1 MKRFVINKGPLL
13 LLIVTIAIVTYL
25 QFYRLG
31 HLPIIQW
38 DESRLANNAVEM
50 YLNKSYLI
58 TTYDQKPDLW
68 NTKPPFMIWLQVASI
83 SVWGINEFA
92 VRFPS
97 ALAGLIGVLLLGFW
111 VFKLS
116 NSYIW
121 ASVSML
127 LLATTGGYMQLHGS
141 ITGDYDA
148 LLTCMVLLSVYCYC
162 QYYFM
167 NQQKAYYG
175 FIVFL
180 ALSVMAKSA
189 AGIMVFPL
197 FTLMPLAKRQFHVL
211 LKLLIAML
219 VALIPF
225 LLFCFLREMA
235 NSGFIKQML
244 FNDFGGRYTTA
255 MEGHRH
261 EWYYYIQNLITER
274 YHYFVFLL
282 VPAFVYLAFKPH
294 PVMRFLA
301 LFLSGFLLIISLA
314 TTKIHWYDMPVL
326 PIITLLIVLFLIQIQ
341 TLIKQAFVKQSFV
354 VLVLLAIIPLVRD
367 KYEFITHYKN
377 FPLSFDHYELSE
389 YLRDYKGEESLHYF
403 SLDYDPEYFFYAQT
417 LSTIKKK
424 ELKEFEKGD
433 KVVFKQRLE
442 KEFEPLYNYEILEV
456 YKGVKCV
463 RVLSVK

>member
-1 MKRFVINKGPLL
+1 MNKGSIL
-13 LLIVTIAIVTYL
+13 LLIVTISIVTYL

-50 YLNKSYLI
+50 YLNKSFLI

-68 NTKPPFMIWLQVASI
+68 NTKPPLMIWLQVASI
-83 SVWGINEFA
+83 SVWGMNEFA

-97 ALAGLIGVLLLGFW
+97 ALAGLMGVLLIGFW

-121 ASVSML
+121 ASFSML

-148 LLTCMVLLSVYCYC
+148 LLTFMVLLSVYCYC

-167 NQQKAYYG
+167 NQQMAYYG
-175 FIVFL
+175 IIIFL
-180 ALSVMAKSA
+180 ALSVMTKSA

-197 FTLMPLAKRQFHVL
+197 FTLMPLAKRQFNVL
-211 LKLLIAML
+211 LKLLLAML

-225 LLFCFLREMA
+225 IVFCVFREI
-235 NSGFIKQML
+235 SSPGFVKQML
-244 FNDFGGRYTTA
+244 FNDFGGRFTTA

-282 VPAFVYLAFKPH
+282 IPTLVYLAIKPY
-294 PVMRFLA
+294 PLMRFLA

-314 TTKIHWYDMPVL
+314 TTKIHWYDMPIL
-326 PIITLLIVLFLIQIQ
+326 PIITLLIVMFLIEIQ
-341 TLIKQAFVKQSFV
+341 SLINQSFV
-354 VLVLLAIIPLVRD
+354 KKSFVALILLAIIPLVRD
-367 KYEFITHYKN
+367 KYEFITNYKN

-389 YLRDYKGEESLHYF
+389 YLREYKGKESLHYF

-417 LSTIKKK
+417 MSTIKKG
-424 ELKEFEKGD
+424 ELKGFGKGD
-433 KVVFKQRLE
+433 KVVFKQHLE
-442 KEFEPLYNYEILEV
+442 KEFELLYNFEILEV

-463 RVLSVK
+463 RILSVK

>member
-1 MKRFVINKGPLL
+1 MKRIVINKGSRL
-13 LLIVTIAIVTYL
+13 LLIVTVAIVSYL

-50 YLNKSYLI
+50 YLNKSYLV
-58 TTYDQKPDLW
+58 TTYDQKPDMW
-68 NTKPPFMIWLQVASI
+68 NTKPPLMIWLQVASI
-83 SVWGINEFA
+83 SVWGMNEFA

-97 ALAGLIGVLLLGFW
+97 ALAGLIGIFLIGFW

-116 NSYIW
+116 KSLDW
-121 ASVSML
+121 SSVSML
-127 LLATTGGYMQLHGS
+127 LLATAGGYIQLHGS

-148 LLTCMVLLSVYCYC
+148 LLTCMVLLSVYFYS

-180 ALSVMAKSA
+180 ALSVMTKSA

-197 FTLMPLAKRQFHVL
+197 FVLMPLAKRQFNIL
-211 LKLLIAML
+211 FKLLLAML
-219 VALIPF
+219 IALIPF
-225 LLFCFLREMA
+225 LVFCMLREMA
-235 NSGFIKQML
+235 SSGFVKQML
-244 FNDFGGRYTTA
+244 FNDFGGRFTSA

-261 EWYYYIQNLITER
+261 EWYYYIQNLITDR

-282 VPAFVYLAFKPH
+282 IPAFIYLVFKPH
-294 PVMRFLA
+294 PEMRFLA
-301 LFLSGFLLIISLA
+301 LFLSGFLVIISLS
-314 TTKIHWYDMPVL
+314 TTKIHWYDMPIL

-341 TLIKQAFVKQSFV
+341 SLFKQTFVQKSFV
-354 VLVLLAIIPLVRD
+354 VMVLLTTIPLVHD
-367 KYEFITHYKN
+367 KYEFITNYKN

-389 YLRDYKGEESLHYF
+389 YLKDYKGQESLHYF

-417 LSTIKKK
+417 MSTIKKG
-424 ELKEFEKGD
+424 ELKGFGKGD
-433 KVVFKQRLE
+433 KVVFKQHLE
-442 KEFEPLYNYEILEV
+442 KEFEPLYNFEILEV

-463 RVLSVK
+463 RILSLK

>member
-1 MKRFVINKGPLL
+1 VKRFVINKGPLL

-31 HLPIIQW
+31 YLPIIQW

-50 YLNKSYLI
+50 YLNKSYLV
-58 TTYDQKPDLW
+58 TTYDQKPDMW
-68 NTKPPFMIWLQVASI
+68 NTKPPLMIWLQVASI
-83 SVWGINEFA
+83 SVWGMNEFA
-92 VRFPS
+92 IRFPS
-97 ALAGLIGVLLLGFW
+97 ALAGLIGIFIIGFW

-116 NSYIW
+116 KSLTW
-121 ASVSML
+121 SSVSML
-127 LLATTGGYMQLHGS
+127 LLATTGGYIQLHGS

-148 LLTCMVLLSVYCYC
+148 LLTCMVLLSVYFYC

-180 ALSVMAKSA
+180 VLSVMTKSA

-197 FTLMPLAKRQFHVL
+197 FVLMPLAKRQFNIL
-211 LKLLIAML
+211 FKLLLAML
-219 VALIPF
+219 IALIPF
-225 LLFCFLREMA
+225 LVFCMFREMA
-235 NSGFIKQML
+235 SSGFVKQML

-261 EWYYYIQNLITER
+261 EWYYYIQNLITDR

-282 VPAFVYLAFKPH
+282 IPAIIYLVFKPQSK
-294 PVMRFLA
+294 MLFL
-301 LFLSGFLLIISLA
+301 LGFLSGFLLIISLS
-314 TTKIHWYDMPVL
+314 TTKIHWYDMPIL
-326 PIITLLIVLFLIQIQ
+326 PIVTLLIVLFLIQIQ
-341 TLIKQAFVKQSFV
+341 SLIKQTFVQKSFV
-354 VLVLLAIIPLVRD
+354 VMVLLATIPLVRD
-367 KYEFITHYKN
+367 KYEFIANYKN

-417 LSTIKKK
+417 MSTIKKG
-424 ELKEFEKGD
+424 ELKGFDLGD
-433 KVVFKQRLE
+433 KVVFKQNIE
-442 KEFEPLYNYEILEV
+442 KEFEQLYNFEILEV

-463 RVLSVK
+463 RVLSLK